1 MAYNF
6 FYLKFFLWLN
16 KRDINL
22 KFDISTRVS
31 LFHNALE
38 MLQRRNQFEANY
50 CFFVY
55 ILCFLAFCS
64 LFTLRYPLKVLFIL
78 WPIFM

>member
-6 FYLKFFLWLN
+6 LYLKKIFWLN
-16 KRDINL
+16 KRHRNL

-38 MLQRRNQFEANY
+38 MLQRRNQFEPTI
-50 CFFVY
+50 V
-55 ILCFLAFCS
+55 S
-64 LFTLRYPLKVLFIL
+64 LFTSSVSLHFVLYLHFFTL
-78 WPIFM
+78 